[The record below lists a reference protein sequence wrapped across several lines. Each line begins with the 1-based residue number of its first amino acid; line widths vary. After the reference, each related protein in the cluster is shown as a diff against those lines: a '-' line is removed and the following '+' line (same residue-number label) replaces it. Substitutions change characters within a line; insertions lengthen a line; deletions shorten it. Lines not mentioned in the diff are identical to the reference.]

1 MTALY
6 KILDQVDGSFNGGT
20 GTWHLPKNGDPGAW
34 MPEIEGD
41 LEPCVRGYH
50 LCSFDNLLEWAG
62 PTLYEAEYEGEIISC
77 DNKVVVRK
85 ARLVRRIETWNDKNL
100 RLFAAECAEHVLW
113 IYEKPGGTSDAPKNA
128 ILVARE
134 FAHGRA
140 SKEELAAARA
150 AARDAAWD
158 AARAAAWA
166 AAWDAARDAAW
177 AAARDAARA
186 AAWDAARAAAW
197 DAAWAAARDAAW
209 AAARDAARAAAR
221 AAARDAARAA
231 ARDAARDAARAAARD
246 AEQKWQLTTLRRYLE
261 LT

>member
-150 AARDAAWD
+150 AAWAAARDAAWD

-166 AAWDAARDAAW
+166 AAWDAARDAA
-177 AAARDAARA
+177 
-186 AAWDAARAAAW
+186 
-197 DAAWAAARDAAW
+197 RDAAW
-209 AAARDAARAAAR
+209 DGCSEGCSEGCSVGCSVGCSEGCSVGCSEGCSVGCSEGCSVGCSGGCSEGCSEGCRTEMAVDNSETIPGAD
-221 AAARDAARAA
+221 
-231 ARDAARDAARAAARD
+231 
-246 AEQKWQLTTLRRYLE
+246 LR
-261 LT
+261 